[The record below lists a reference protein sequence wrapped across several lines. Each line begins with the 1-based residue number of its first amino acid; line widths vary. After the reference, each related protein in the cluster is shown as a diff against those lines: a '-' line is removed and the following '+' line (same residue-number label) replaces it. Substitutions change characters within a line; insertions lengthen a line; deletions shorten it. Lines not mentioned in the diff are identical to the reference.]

1 MNGSIL
7 GEFLL
12 VFGIPTTLIAVINLA
27 LFLKFRTGMVY
38 KMVTMTIPLIFVC
51 LAYGWILGK
60 FGGTPLIIGL
70 LCGAGVLATAFMSY
84 VIVRWVVKPL
94 EELKRCSQA
103 LGNGDLSQD
112 VAIASRDEIGE
123 VGRSFQRMIV
133 ELRGITGQVRHSSH
147 RVAQA
152 AGLSK
157 GTLAESTQSV
167 DLMAVGLG
175 RLEGEA
181 RILGANVE
189 DTSRSIATMIASI
202 REVGSNVQLASEA
215 KEEAFKA
222 AREGREAVDKA
233 IEGMSQVTRVMTEI
247 VETVEDLE
255 RSSTE
260 IGAFLTV
267 IDGIAKQTNL
277 LALNAAIEAARAG
290 EQGRGFA
297 VVAEEVKKLAEH
309 AAQAAG
315 EITQR
320 IGGIQHETDEVNR
333 LTRQGD
339 TTIQSGLKLAQNA
352 GLALQ
357 AIVTAISRASDHMNH
372 ITLASQQQVR
382 DGERIVGAVE
392 SMTRIAEQL
401 KRATSENHAGGD
413 RVVEAFTKINGMAA
427 DLQAEADR
435 LKETIA
441 HFQEF
446 QGSAHAAGQV
456 PKAHRGELIAWSK

>member
-1 MNGSIL
+1 MSGSTL

-12 VFGIPTTLIAVINLA
+12 VFGVPATLIAVINLV
-27 LFLKFRTGMVY
+27 LFVKFRTGMVY
-38 KMVTMTIPLIFVC
+38 KLVTMTIPLIYVSI
-51 LAYGWILGK
+51 AYGWILGK
-60 FGGTPLIIGL
+60 FGSSPLVIGV
-70 LCGAGVLATAFMSY
+70 LCLAGVLATAVMSY
-84 VIVRWVVKPL
+84 SILRWVVMPL
-94 EELKRCSQA
+94 DELKRCSQA
-103 LGNGDLSQD
+103 LAKGDLSQE
-112 VAIASRDEIGE
+112 VAISAHDEIGE
-123 VGRSFQRMIV
+123 VARSFQRMIG
-133 ELRGITGQVRHSSH
+133 ELRGITGQVRNSAD

-157 GTLAESTQSV
+157 GTLAESTRSV
-167 DLMAVGLG
+167 DLMAQGLG

-181 RILGANVE
+181 KVLGANVE
-189 DTSRSIATMIASI
+189 DTSRAIATMIASI
-202 REVGSNVQLASEA
+202 RQVGSNVQLASEA
-215 KEEAFKA
+215 KEEAFHA

-233 IEGMSQVTRVMTEI
+233 IEGMTQVTRVMTEI

-255 RSSTE
+255 RSSAE

-309 AAQAAG
+309 AGQAAG

-320 IGGIQHETDEVNR
+320 VGGIQQETDEVNR

-339 TTIQSGLKLAQNA
+339 STIQSGLALAQNA

-357 AIVTAISRASDHMNH
+357 SIHAAISRASEHMNR
-372 ITLASQQQVR
+372 ITVASQQQVQ

-392 SMTRIAEQL
+392 SMTRIANQL
-401 KRATSENHAGGD
+401 KQATSEHHAGGD
-413 RVVEAFTKINGMAA
+413 RVAQAFNEIHGMAA
-427 DLQAEADR
+427 ELQAEADR
-435 LKETIA
+435 LRETIS

-446 QGSAHAAGQV
+446 QGRTSA
-456 PKAHRGELIAWSK
+456 PRRLPTSERGELIAWSN